1 MWGIAHPRGVAC
13 NTLGCFMLQRPGYRI
28 YSINH
33 PERLFE
39 DGRLFEFEFEW
50 DGGGVGVGSYLRL
63 DVY

>member
-1 MWGIAHPRGVAC
+1 
-13 NTLGCFMLQRPGYRI
+13 MLQRPGYRI

>member
-1 MWGIAHPRGVAC
+1 
-13 NTLGCFMLQRPGYRI
+13 MLQRPGYRI

-50 DGGGVGVGSYLRL
+50 DGGGVGVGPYLRL